1 MSPDSTWWSRSDVS
15 DVHAFARRED
25 DVRLF
30 TALDRSSD
38 DDGACARVDRAR
50 GGMEVDRERCVRNR
64 GGDDAGVTT
73 RDGWMDASC
82 ASLGLRGSTTG
93 RGGRGEGARRRD
105 RHARVD
111 RSRWN
116 RSVRAR
122 VSSGSR
128 LGRRERVDANGWT
141 RTWAWLGSSRARG
154 WTMMMMVVGGGD

>member
-93 RGGRGEGARRRD
+93 RGGEA
-105 RHARVD
+105 
-111 RSRWN
+111 
-116 RSVRAR
+116 RAR
-122 VSSGSR
+122 VVGIDTRGWIDRDGIDRFVRAFPRVRVS
-128 LGRRERVDANGWT
+128 VDANGWT
-141 RTWAWLGSSRARG
+141 RTGGRG
-154 WTMMMMVVGGGD
+154 RGRG